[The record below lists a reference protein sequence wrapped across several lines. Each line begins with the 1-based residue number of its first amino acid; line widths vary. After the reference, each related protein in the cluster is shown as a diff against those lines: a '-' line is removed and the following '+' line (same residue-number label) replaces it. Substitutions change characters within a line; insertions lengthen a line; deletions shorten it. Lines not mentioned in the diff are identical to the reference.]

1 MTAAR
6 WARWRRAWAGVSL
19 LAFTAVAPHAHAAGC
34 AADARERL
42 AWIDQRLERTASHAR
57 IWAWSWGLGIGAS
70 GVASLAA
77 VPFVAPSDRVDWYTS
92 AATAAIGVMPFLFSP
107 LRAPADAP
115 RLHAALAALSP
126 SDRDATCALLA
137 RAESTLVEN
146 ARNQRDQQRWW
157 FHAGNL
163 AFNSGVLLF
172 LGLGFHHWTSG
183 IINGAAGAAVGEAII
198 FTQPTASI
206 QDEAAYSATT
216 ADSPTK

>member
-1 MTAAR
+1 VAPPGPAR
-6 WARWRRAWAGVSL
+6 RRRAWAGACL
-19 LAFTAVAPHAHAAGC
+19 LAFAAVVATPRARAGEC
-34 AADARERL
+34 GADPRQRL
-42 AWIDQRLERTASHAR
+42 DWIDQRLQRTAGDAR
-57 IWAWSWGLGIGAS
+57 LWAWAWGLGIGAS

-92 AATAAIGVMPFLFSP
+92 AGTAAIGVLPFLFSP

-115 RLHAALAALSP
+115 RLHAAVAALPP
-126 SDRDATCALLA
+126 SDRDAACALLA
-137 RAESTLVEN
+137 QAESTLIEN

-163 AFNSGVLLF
+163 AFNTGVLLF

-198 FTQPTASI
+198 FTQPTSSI
-206 QDEAAYSATT
+206 RDAAENAP
-216 ADSPTK
+216 AR